1 MAKVYIATP
10 MYGGVCSGQFTKS
23 LISLFFLL
31 KNNGHQVLFS
41 DIYNESLITRAR
53 NTLTAMFLKTDSD
66 YLLFIDAD
74 QGFDA
79 NAVVK
84 MISENV
90 DLVGAAVP
98 MKAINWERVRRAA
111 KEDQPDLSLHSGYY
125 NINTIKKEDLLT
137 IKDNPQKLLEVA
149 NIGTGLLLISRKV
162 FEDLSELVGEYKS
175 DQLDIGD
182 IKKGDIIKD
191 YWQTSID
198 QESKRLFSEDYKFF
212 KMWRDLGNKVYLA
225 PYVRV
230 THAGSYIFK

>member
-198 QESKRLFSEDYKFF
+198 QESKRLFSEDYKFC